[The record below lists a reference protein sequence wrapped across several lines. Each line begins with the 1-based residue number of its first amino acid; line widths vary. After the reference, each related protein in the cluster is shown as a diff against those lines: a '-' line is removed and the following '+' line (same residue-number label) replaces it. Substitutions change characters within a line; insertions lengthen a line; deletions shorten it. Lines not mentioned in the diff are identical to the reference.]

1 MIEEAHLT
9 GTIAVMAGLSP
20 ELAEAT
26 ARRFAT
32 HGAAGLMICGRG
44 AERGQAVAAIVSAAG
59 CPTHFL
65 PADLA
70 RIQDCAAVITE
81 VEQVFGR
88 IDLLVTGG
96 GDAPS
101 AAAGDV
107 SAEQFDHRVAADLRA
122 PFLLMQ
128 GAAGLMRRRGID
140 GTMVVTIGSV
150 SGEVLPAPLSC
161 ACEGALASMTWGF
174 ANSLLPHGI
183 RVLGLALGQRIKED
197 EAPPTPSAVAWAIAT
212 LAAAGNPT
220 APGSIVDFAALRRP
234 ETAPA

>member
-1 MIEEAHLT
+1 MIEDAHLT
-9 GTIAVMAGLSP
+9 GQVALIAGVSP

-70 RIQDCAAVITE
+70 RPQDCTAVIAE
-81 VEQVFGR
+81 AEQVFGR

-96 GDAPS
+96 GDSPP
-101 AAAGDV
+101 AAQGDV
-107 SAEQFDHRVAADLRA
+107 SAEQFDHRLALDLRA

-128 GAAGLMRRRGID
+128 GAAGLMRRGPSD
-140 GTMVVTIGSV
+140 GTMVVAIGSA
-150 SGEVLPAPLSC
+150 SGEAPPTPLSC

-174 ANSLLPHGI
+174 ATSLIHHRI
-183 RVLGLALGQRIKED
+183 RVFGLALGGRMQD
-197 EAPPTPSAVAWAIAT
+197 GGGPGAVARAIAT
-212 LAAAGNPT
+212 LAAADNPT
-220 APGSIVDFAALRRP
+220 APGSIVDFAALCRP
-234 ETAPA
+234 EAALA